1 MSSSYPKDLM
11 FFLNRLNG
19 WSSNS
24 VKLNPVGSKDNIAPS
39 SLIEVELPQ
48 NTLVDMKSFAMNF
61 ACTFDGNA
69 TTIPPR
75 WFPQTMIRRVE
86 VQVNGITMSAGA
98 NNYNVVY
105 HTLAEC
111 TTPEDFGR
119 YSALNMHGQPSGT
132 LPIATADVAL
142 ANFIPTFTATNWIG
156 FLGSSQWLNT
166 GLLGS
171 VRVRIQL
178 DSAVVMSQ
186 LNAVGDS
193 TYTLSN
199 LDFTCMVAS
208 LDDGLYQQ
216 ALLERLA
223 SGSQVSYPFK
233 SYYTFEQQNTGGN
246 GSLKGTLSSS
256 SVDRVTALIRAS
268 NYNDKAVLS
277 DQVTTYLGGTT
288 PYFTACGSGPFAAA
302 AASQNLQGIDV
313 GRTTAELHSWQFL
326 INSNYSPNYLVHC
339 KNTEG
344 KGGLSAHLT
353 RLSYGTN
360 ADVTSGD
367 QLNYSGAMIY
377 PYVGGGGGGPILNG
391 AAQGGGAAGPINRAN
406 QFQQQWNY
414 KQYHCYMSVPLEY
427 VGSEERLVS
436 GSNFRG
442 SVGVIFFNFETSAH
456 ANNTMM
462 IVECTSVL
470 KIGAGGSAELIV

>member
-1 MSSSYPKDLM
+1 M

-19 WSSNS
+19 WSSNA
-24 VKLNPVGSKDNIAPS
+24 VKLNPVGSKNDIAPS

-48 NTLVDMKSFAMNF
+48 NTLVDLKSFAMNF
-61 ACTFDGNA
+61 SCVFDGNA

-98 NNYNVVY
+98 NNYNVVWNM
-105 HTLAEC
+105 LAEC
-111 TTPEDFGR
+111 TTPEDFAR
-119 YSALNMHGQPSGT
+119 YSALNMGGQPSGT
-132 LPIATADVAL
+132 LPILTADVAL
-142 ANFIPTFTATNWIG
+142 NAGGNDFTPTFSATNWIG

-178 DSAVVMSQ
+178 DSAAVMSQ
-186 LNAVGDS
+186 LENNGDA

-233 SYYTFEQQNTGGN
+233 SYYTFEQQNAGGN

-268 NYNDKAVLS
+268 NYNTQALLS
-277 DQVTTYLGGTT
+277 AQTTTYLGGTT
-288 PYFTACGSGPFAAA
+288 PYFTACGGGTFVAAA
-302 AASQNLQGIDV
+302 INQQLAGIDAA
-313 GRTTAELHSWQFL
+313 RTTAELNSWQFL
-326 INSNYSPNYLVHC
+326 VNSNYSPNYLVHC

-344 KGGLSAHLT
+344 KGGLSALET
-353 RLSYGTN
+353 RRSYGTGH
-360 ADVTSGD
+360 DVTSGD
-367 QLNYSGAMIY
+367 HLNYNACGQY
-377 PYVGGGGGGPILNG
+377 PYTSGVAGHNCFGP
-391 AAQGGGAAGPINRAN
+391 AQGGGAAAAINRAN

-414 KQYHCYMSVPLEY
+414 KNYHCYCSIPLEY
-427 VGSEERLVS
+427 VGAEDRLVS